1 MYLENVKIKNK
12 FYSKLTKLLSKF
24 NYKIILF
31 NRSLLCADKVELLS
45 HDNYDDFLIDK
56 KILRNSKLLDM
67 ISKFYNYKFNKNVL
81 TIFYDKFEAN
91 LILTDFNT
99 TNFNFNGFFFFETN

>member
-56 KILRNSKLLDM
+56 KILRNP
-67 ISKFYNYKFNKNVL
+67 I
-81 TIFYDKFEAN
+81 IEYDKQV
-91 LILTDFNT
+91 L
-99 TNFNFNGFFFFETN
+99 